1 MNKDLYFI
9 PLLARAFDQ
18 ADRVRALQKAF
29 AEIERLGELEPYRFG
44 LQQFHRFMAD
54 ACHSQAPKLCLEKD
68 GVALAELDPF
78 QAIEEMRI
86 PGMLP
91 GSYSVRLATGR
102 LLWTAKLERED
113 LQWAYAF
120 PSKALRLAAESDES
134 RVVCTREFQLLQD
147 EIVVRVYPGIE
158 SGTIGIRISQ

>member
-9 PLLARAFDQ
+9 PILARAFDQ
-18 ADRVRALQKAF
+18 ADRVEALQKAL

-54 ACHSQAPKLCLEKD
+54 ASHSQTPGLCLEKD
-68 GVALAELDPF
+68 GVALAELDPS
-78 QAIEEMRI
+78 QAIKEIRI

-102 LLWTAKLERED
+102 LLWAAKLEKED

-120 PSKALRLAAESDES
+120 PSEALRLAAESDES

-147 EIVVRVYPGIE
+147 EVIVRVYPGIE
-158 SGTIGIRISQ
+158 SGTIGIRISP